1 MQNIYETF
9 EFNKIKEAILD
20 FNRTELGKV
29 YVEEMTMLPSEQD
42 VRDALSELEEI
53 MSIITRFGPLPIS
66 NSANALKLIDIAKKT
81 ALLTP
86 RDLSLI
92 AEDVLTAGKLGTFLN
107 KLDSSYIRSKSYIG
121 KFYDL
126 SNLEREIHRV
136 ITNAL
141 TVADNATA
149 KLKEIRS
156 RLKVAERNLEQKVA
170 SLAITYGSYLNDDN
184 ATIRDGH
191 FVLPVATVNKS
202 KVNGIVYDVS
212 DSGATT
218 FIEPLEIVNINNEIT
233 ALKVEENDEVRRILR
248 ELTSLC
254 LLQEKEII
262 NNNKIISHFDFLSAK
277 AFYANKINGVI
288 ANVSNK
294 PYLDLLKARHP
305 LIDERKVVSNSY
317 HIDEDKRIIIISGP
331 NAGGKTVSLKTVGMC
346 ALMNQC
352 GLAVPAEKATLG
364 YFKNIMIDIGDNQS
378 LSDNLSTF
386 AAHVSNLSTI
396 THFVTGKDLVLLDEL
411 GTGTSPNEGE
421 ALALAVSDFL
431 LKKNCFAF
439 ISSHFEKMKEYAY
452 RREGVCNAMMVFD
465 EKNLM
470 PTYNL
475 KIGFPGRSYGLEMAH
490 RYHLDSDVINLAKK
504 NLEKSHTQG
513 INDVID
519 KLNKVLHEN
528 ENLNH
533 ELKEGKRILEG
544 KSKDINYQSKVLQSK
559 KDTLLE
565 DVESIKKQMIED
577 AKKEIDDALK
587 ILNNPNAKQ
596 HELIAAKSRL
606 NSLNDDVEIFES
618 NDEINVG
625 DYAEV
630 AGLSIVGRVT
640 KINKEKVELLTT
652 DGMLVKST
660 LNKLTKAIAPSD
672 KKVRS
677 KVNIDEMIKNKS
689 LLKTEL
695 NLIGKHVD
703 EAIDELAKY
712 LDDCVVRKYKEVRI
726 IHGMGTGAIRD
737 AVRDYLDSCSFVVSY
752 RYGESF
758 EGSTGATVVTLK

>member
-1 MQNIYETF
+1 MQDIYETF

-29 YVEEMTMLPSEQD
+29 YVEEMTMLPNEQA
-42 VRDALSELEEI
+42 VRDALLDLEEI

-92 AEDVLTAGKLGTFLN
+92 AEDVLTAGKLGIFLK
-107 KLDSSYIRSKSYIG
+107 KLDDSYARSKAYVEKI
-121 KFYDL
+121 YDL

-141 TVADNATA
+141 TVADNASA
-149 KLKEIRS
+149 KLKEIRN

-202 KVNGIVYDVS
+202 KVSGIVYDVS

-288 ANVSNK
+288 ANVSSK
-294 PYLDLLKARHP
+294 PYLDLIKARHP

-317 HIDEDKRIIIISGP
+317 HIDEEKRIIIISGP

-352 GLAVPAEKATLG
+352 GLAIPAEKATLG
-364 YFKNIMIDIGDNQS
+364 YFKNVMIDIGDNQS

-386 AAHVSNLSTI
+386 SAHISQIAEITNL
-396 THFVTGKDLVLLDEL
+396 VGGKDLILFDEL
-411 GTGTSPNEGE
+411 GTGTDPKEGE
-421 ALALAVSDFL
+421 GLAIAVTKYL
-431 LKKNCFAF
+431 ENKHCFAM
-439 ISSHFEKMKEYAY
+439 ISSHFDALKEYAFISNNIDNASMEFDEEHLLPTY
-452 RREGVCNAMMVFD
+452 HFRQSTPGHSYAMYVAKKYGINKSIIDEAENYINSKDVNGTGELLETLQKQLDIANKTLESNLKEKQIIENKLKKIENDERLLEERKMNLLKDVKDEKAKMIEKAEDEIEYIMSQLNNGNIKLHEVIELKKKLTDLRETEATETFDEEIKVNDYVLMPSLNISGKVTRVSGNKAHINTSDGMSIDVPLNKITKVAEPKSHVKVHKTNYDARIGEGV
-465 EKNLM
+465 
-470 PTYNL
+470 
-475 KIGFPGRSYGLEMAH
+475 GLE
-490 RYHLDSDVINLAKK
+490 
-504 NLEKSHTQG
+504 
-513 INDVID
+513 
-519 KLNKVLHEN
+519 LN
-528 ENLNH
+528 
-533 ELKEGKRILEG
+533 I
-544 KSKDINYQSKVLQSK
+544 I
-559 KDTLLE
+559 
-565 DVESIKKQMIED
+565 
-577 AKKEIDDALK
+577 
-587 ILNNPNAKQ
+587 
-596 HELIAAKSRL
+596 
-606 NSLNDDVEIFES
+606 
-618 NDEINVG
+618 
-625 DYAEV
+625 
-630 AGLSIVGRVT
+630 GLY
-640 KINKEKVELLTT
+640 
-652 DGMLVKST
+652 
-660 LNKLTKAIAPSD
+660 
-672 KKVRS
+672 
-677 KVNIDEMIKNKS
+677 
-689 LLKTEL
+689 
-695 NLIGKHVD
+695 VD
-703 EAIDELAKY
+703 EAMYELQKYIDG
-712 LDDCVVRKYKEVRI
+712 CRVRRHKTVRI
-726 IHGMGTGAIRD
+726 IHGYGSGALRK
-737 AVRDYLDSCSFVVSY
+737 AVHNYLDKQKDLTY
-752 RYGESF
+752 RLGDAS
-758 EGSTGATVVTLK
+758 EGASGATVVIFK